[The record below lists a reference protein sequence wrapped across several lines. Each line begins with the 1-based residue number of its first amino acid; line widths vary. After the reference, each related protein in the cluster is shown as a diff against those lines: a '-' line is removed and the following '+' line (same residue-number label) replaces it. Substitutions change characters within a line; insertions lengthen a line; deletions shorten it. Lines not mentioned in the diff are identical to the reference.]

1 MARIQEY
8 DSAKKALRISLNA
21 TDKLK
26 DHIAFVL
33 DVMLDK
39 SASSNTSSVTRSSLE
54 INRSEM
60 LVISKQIFY
69 VLSSVLCSQG
79 MFKEANEYLDRI
91 ESFIDDMC
99 RREKELYS
107 KTLDELASNETNDT
121 MSSSFTLEG
130 AFDSA
135 FCFIFYSDLSD
146 TKPIPFLIYCSPT
159 KTRCCTNSHES

>member
-1 MARIQEY
+1 LARIQEY
-8 DSAKKALRISLNA
+8 DSAKEALEISLNA

-26 DHIAFVL
+26 DHISFVL
-33 DVMLDK
+33 DVMLEK
-39 SASSNTSSVTRSSLE
+39 KASSNTSSVSRSSLE

-69 VLSSVLCSQG
+69 VLSSVLYSQG

-91 ESFIDDMC
+91 ESFIDEMC
-99 RREKELYS
+99 SREKELYS
-107 KTLDELASNETNDT
+107 KILDELASNETYDA

-130 AFDSA
+130 TFVSA
-135 FCFIFYSDLSD
+135 FCFVFYSDLSG
-146 TKPIPFLIYCSPT
+146 TRPIPFLIHCSPA